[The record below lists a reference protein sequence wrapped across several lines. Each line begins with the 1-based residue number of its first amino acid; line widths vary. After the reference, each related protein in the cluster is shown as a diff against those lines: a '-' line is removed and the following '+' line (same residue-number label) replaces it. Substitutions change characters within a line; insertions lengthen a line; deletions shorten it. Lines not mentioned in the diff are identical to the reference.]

1 METQKSRRPRISRI
15 PLRGLS
21 LQRRLPLLICILL
34 LCTLVVFSISSYLT
48 VKKSYLESGKERL
61 RSLSVQLS
69 ALFGQSFQTLLQNSR
84 STANQESIRAYLI
97 KGTSEDRLNALQE
110 MQKLRQDTTTVSA
123 TLLDSQKK
131 PLLHIVKEGLKEK
144 LPDDPS
150 LLNGSFSDA
159 GFIGNIYG
167 VNDLMYYPVVIPVK
181 EGKTIIGYLQ
191 RWRRLFVSQQ
201 GLLQLS
207 QLLGTG
213 ATLYLGNKDG
223 SLWSNMIKPI
233 PPPAGIADKGTSIFD
248 FNGNNGPAIAA
259 TQSIQHTPWLLMIKF
274 TRADLLEAPNR
285 FLRWLVI
292 AGMLLTAIGSFLAWI
307 MSRNLTR
314 PLKDLTAASSALASG
329 DYSVAV
335 AVERRDEMGKLARAF
350 NAMSGKIRKAHAT
363 LEKQVAET
371 GHMNEQLRDLSA
383 HLQNIREEER
393 MHIARE
399 MHDEL
404 GQLLTGFKMDVIS
417 VKRKLP
423 GDLDPGIYKKL
434 ETMESNTNE
443 AIKFVRRLAAE
454 LRPSL
459 LDDLGL
465 VAALEWH
472 SQEFENRFNIRIVF
486 QSQIADLSV
495 PPVIATGIFRIF
507 QESLTN
513 IARHA
518 KAHEVRATLSAANGL
533 LKMEIADDGRGFDT
547 TAQRKTL
554 GLLGMK
560 ERAIMIGGDLSIQST
575 PGKGTTVLITVPIP
589 ATQPLIPTKQ

>member
-1 METQKSRRPRISRI
+1 MEIQKSRRPRISRI

-21 LQRRLPLLICILL
+21 LQRRLPLLICVLL

-61 RSLSVQLS
+61 RSLSVQLG
-69 ALFGQSFQTLLQNSR
+69 ALFGQSFQTFLQNSR
-84 STANQESIRAYLI
+84 SAANQESIRAYLTN
-97 KGTSEDRLNALQE
+97 GTSEERLNALQE

-150 LLNGSFSDA
+150 LLSGSFPDA
-159 GFIGNIYG
+159 GFIGNIYSI
-167 VNDLMYYPVVIPVK
+167 NDLMYYPVVIPVK
-181 EGKTIIGYLQ
+181 EGKTIIGYLL

-201 GLLQLS
+201 GILQLS

-213 ATLYLGNKDG
+213 ATLYVGNKDG

-233 PPPAGIADKGTSIFD
+233 PPPAGIADKGTGIFD
-248 FNGNNGPAIAA
+248 FNGNNGPSIAA
-259 TQSIQHTPWLLMIKF
+259 TQSIQHTPWLLMIEF
-274 TRADLLEAPNR
+274 TMSTLLEAPNR

-363 LEKQVAET
+363 LEKQVEET
-371 GHMNEQLRDLSA
+371 GLMNEQLRDLSA

-423 GDLDPGIYKKL
+423 GDIDPSIYKKL
-434 ETMESNTNE
+434 EIMENNTNE

-472 SQEFENRFNIRIVF
+472 SQEFENRFNIRVIL

-495 PPVIATGIFRIF
+495 PPVVATGIFRIF

-518 KAHEVRATLSAANGL
+518 KAHEVKATLSAANGL
-533 LKMEIADDGRGFDT
+533 LKMEITDDGCGFDT

-560 ERAIMIGGDLSIQST
+560 ERAIMIGGDLSIRST
-575 PGKGTTVLITVPIP
+575 PGKGTTVLITVPVP
-589 ATQPLIPTKQ
+589 ARQPLTPTKQ

>member
-1 METQKSRRPRISRI
+1 METQKSRRPRTNRI

-21 LQRRLPLLICILL
+21 LQQRLPLLICVLL
-34 LCTLVVFSISSYLT
+34 LCILVVFSISSYLT
-48 VKKSYLESGKERL
+48 VRKTYLESGRERL

-69 ALFGQSFQTLLQNSR
+69 ALFGQSFQTFLQSSR
-84 STANQESIRAYLI
+84 ASANQESIRAYLVN
-97 KGTSEDRLNALQE
+97 GTSEERLNALQD
-110 MQKLRQDTTTVSA
+110 MQKLRQDSSTVSA
-123 TLLDSQKK
+123 TLLDNQKK
-131 PLLHIVKEGLKEK
+131 PLLHIIKEGIKEK
-144 LPDDPS
+144 LPEDP
-150 LLNGSFSDA
+150 LLLERSIPDA
-159 GFIGNIYG
+159 GFIGNIYS
-167 VNDLMYYPVVIPVK
+167 VNELMYYPVVIPVI
-181 EGKTIIGYLQ
+181 EGNKTVGYLQ
-191 RWRRLFVSQQ
+191 RWRKLSVSRQ
-201 GLLQLS
+201 GILQLS

-223 SLWSNMIKPI
+223 SLWSNLVRPI
-233 PPPAGIADKGTSIFD
+233 PPPTGIKDRGTGVFD
-248 FNGNNGPAIAA
+248 FNGDNGPSIAA
-259 TQSIQHTPWLLMIKF
+259 SQGIQHTPWLLMVEF
-274 TRADLLEAPNR
+274 ARSTLLEAPNR

-292 AGMLLTAIGSFLAWI
+292 AGMLFTAIGSFLAWI

-314 PLKDLTAASSALASG
+314 PLKDLTDASSALASG

-335 AVERRDEMGKLARAF
+335 PVERKDEMGKLARAF

-363 LEKQVAET
+363 LEQQVRET
-371 GHMNEQLRDLSA
+371 GLMNEQLRDLSA

-423 GDLDPGIYKKL
+423 RDLDPAVAKKL
-434 ETMESNTNE
+434 ELMENNTNE
-443 AIKFVRRLAAE
+443 AIKFVRRLSAE

-465 VAALEWH
+465 IAALEWH
-472 SQEFENRFNIRIVF
+472 SHEFENRFNIRVIF
-486 QSQIADLSV
+486 QSQMTDLSV

-518 KAHEVRATLSAANGL
+518 KAHEVKATLSASDGS
-533 LKMEIADDGRGFDT
+533 LKMEITDDGKGFDT

-560 ERAIMIGGDLSIQST
+560 ERAIMIGGDLNIRST
-575 PGKGTTVLITVPIP
+575 PGRGTTVVITVPVP
-589 ATQPLIPTKQ
+589 APQPLTPAQQ

>member
-1 METQKSRRPRISRI
+1 METQKSRRPRINRI

-48 VKKSYLESGKERL
+48 VKKSYLEAGKDRL
-61 RSLSVQLS
+61 RSLSVQLG

-84 STANQESIRAYLI
+84 STANQESIRSYLVN
-97 KGTSEDRLNALQE
+97 GTSEARLNALQE
-110 MQKLRQDTTTVSA
+110 MQKLRRDTTTVSA

-131 PLLHIVKEGLKEK
+131 PLLYIVKEGLKEK

-150 LLNGSFSDA
+150 LFNDSIPDA
-159 GFIGNIYG
+159 GFVGNIYS
-167 VNDLMYYPVVIPVK
+167 VNDIMYYPVIIPVK
-181 EGKTIIGYLQ
+181 EGKRIVGYLQ
-191 RWRRLFVSQQ
+191 RWRKLSVSRQ
-201 GLLQLS
+201 GILQLS

-213 ATLYLGNKDG
+213 ATLYVGNKDG

-233 PPPAGIADKGTSIFD
+233 PPPAGIADSGTGIFD
-248 FNGNNGPAIAA
+248 FKGNNGPSIAA
-259 TQSIQHTPWLLMIKF
+259 TQPIQHTPWLLMIEF
-274 TRADLLEAPNR
+274 TRSNLLEAPNR

-329 DYSVAV
+329 DYTAAV
-335 AVERRDEMGKLARAF
+335 AVERKDEMGKLARAF

-363 LEKQVAET
+363 LEKQVKET
-371 GHMNEQLRDLSA
+371 GLMNEQLRDLSA

-393 MHIARE
+393 IHIARE

-423 GDLDPGIYKKL
+423 GDLDPAIYKRL
-434 ETMESNTNE
+434 ETMENNTNE

-472 SQEFENRFNIRIVF
+472 SQEFENRFNIRIIF
-486 QSQIADLSV
+486 QNQIADLSV

-518 KAHEVRATLSAANGL
+518 KAHEVKATLSASDGF
-533 LKMEIADDGRGFDT
+533 LKMEITDDGRGFDT

-560 ERAIMIGGDLSIQST
+560 ERAIMIGGELSIQST
-575 PGKGTTVLITVPIP
+575 PGKGTTVLITVPVP
-589 ATQPLIPTKQ
+589 ATQPLAPTQQ

>member
-1 METQKSRRPRISRI
+1 METQKSRRPRTSRI
-15 PLRGLS
+15 PLHGLS
-21 LQRRLPLLICILL
+21 LQQRLPLLICVLL
-34 LCTLVVFSISSYLT
+34 LCILVVFSISSYLT
-48 VKKSYLESGKERL
+48 VRKTYLESGRERL

-69 ALFGQSFQTLLQNSR
+69 ALFGQSFQTFLQSSR
-84 STANQESIRAYLI
+84 AAANQESIRAYLVN
-97 KGTSEDRLNALQE
+97 GTSEERLTALQD
-110 MQKLRQDTTTVSA
+110 MQKLRQDSSTVSA

-131 PLLHIVKEGLKEK
+131 PVLHIIKEGIKEK
-144 LPDDPS
+144 LPEDPS
-150 LLNGSFSDA
+150 LFDRSIPDA
-159 GFIGNIYG
+159 GFIGNISSI
-167 VNDLMYYPVVIPVK
+167 NDLMYYPVVIPVI
-181 EGKTIIGYLQ
+181 EGNKTVGYLQ
-191 RWRRLFVSQQ
+191 RWRKLSVSRQ
-201 GLLQLS
+201 GILQLS

-223 SLWSNMIKPI
+223 SLWSNLVRPI
-233 PPPAGIADKGTSIFD
+233 PPPTGIKDRGTGVFD
-248 FNGNNGPAIAA
+248 FNGDNGPSIAA
-259 TQSIQHTPWLLMIKF
+259 SQAILHTPWLLTVEF
-274 TRADLLEAPNR
+274 ARSTLLEAPNR

-292 AGMLLTAIGSFLAWI
+292 AGMLFTAIGSFLAWI

-314 PLKDLTAASSALASG
+314 PLKDLTDASSALASG

-335 AVERRDEMGKLARAF
+335 PVERKDEMGKLARAF

-363 LEKQVAET
+363 LEQQVRET
-371 GHMNEQLRDLSA
+371 GLMNEQLRDLSA

-423 GDLDPGIYKKL
+423 RDLDPAIAKKL
-434 ETMESNTNE
+434 ELMENNTNE
-443 AIKFVRRLAAE
+443 AIKFVRRLSAE

-465 VAALEWH
+465 IAALEWH
-472 SQEFENRFNIRIVF
+472 SHEFENRFNIRVIF
-486 QSQIADLSV
+486 QSQMTDLSV

-518 KAHEVRATLSAANGL
+518 KAHEVKATLSASDGS
-533 LKMEIADDGRGFDT
+533 LKMEITDDGKGFDT

-560 ERAIMIGGDLSIQST
+560 ERAIMIGGDLNIRST
-575 PGKGTTVLITVPIP
+575 PGRGTTIVITVPVP
-589 ATQPLIPTKQ
+589 APQPLTPAQQ

>member
-1 METQKSRRPRISRI
+1 METQKSRKPKTSRI

-21 LQRRLPLLICILL
+21 LQQRLPLLICVLL
-34 LCTLVVFSISSYLT
+34 LCILVVFSISSYIT
-48 VKKSYLESGKERL
+48 VRKTYLESGRERL

-69 ALFGQSFQTLLQNSR
+69 ALFGQSFQTFLQNSR
-84 STANQESIRAYLI
+84 TAANQESIRAYLVN
-97 KGTSEDRLNALQE
+97 GTSEERLTALQD
-110 MQKLRQDTTTVSA
+110 MQKLRQDTSIVSA

-131 PLLHIVKEGLKEK
+131 PLLHIIKEGIKER
-144 LPDDPS
+144 LPEDP
-150 LLNGSFSDA
+150 LLLSRSIPDG
-159 GFIGNIYG
+159 GFIGNIYNI
-167 VNDLMYYPVVIPVK
+167 NDFMYYPVVIPVK
-181 EGKTIIGYLQ
+181 EGNTIVGYMQ
-191 RWRRLFVSQQ
+191 RWRKLSVSQQ
-201 GLLQLS
+201 GILQLS

-223 SLWSNMIKPI
+223 SLWSNLVKPI
-233 PPPAGIADKGTSIFD
+233 PPPTGMKDRGTGVFD
-248 FNGNNGPAIAA
+248 FTGDNGPAIAA
-259 TQSIQHTPWLLMIKF
+259 SQSIQHTPWLLTVEF
-274 TRADLLEAPNR
+274 TRSTLLEAPNR

-292 AGMLLTAIGSFLAWI
+292 AGMLFTAIGSFLAWI

-335 AVERRDEMGKLARAF
+335 PVERKDEMGKLARAF

-363 LEKQVAET
+363 LEQQVKET
-371 GHMNEQLRDLSA
+371 GLMNEQLRDLSA

-417 VKRKLP
+417 VKRKLS
-423 GDLDPGIYKKL
+423 GDLDPAIIKKL
-434 ETMESNTNE
+434 EAMENNTNE
-443 AIKFVRRLAAE
+443 AIKFVRRLSAE

-465 VAALEWH
+465 IAALEWH
-472 SQEFENRFNIRIVF
+472 SHEFENRFNIRVIF
-486 QSQIADLSV
+486 QSQMTDLSV

-518 KAHEVRATLSAANGL
+518 KAHEVKATLSASDGF
-533 LKMEIADDGRGFDT
+533 LKMEIADDGKGFDT

-560 ERAIMIGGDLSIQST
+560 ERAIMIGGDLNIRST
-575 PGKGTTVLITVPIP
+575 PGRGTTVVITVPVP
-589 ATQPLIPTKQ
+589 APQPLTSPQ

>member
-1 METQKSRRPRISRI
+1 METQKSRKPKTSRI

-21 LQRRLPLLICILL
+21 LQQRLPLLICVLL
-34 LCTLVVFSISSYLT
+34 LCILVVFSISSYLT
-48 VKKSYLESGKERL
+48 VRKTYLESGRERL

-69 ALFGQSFQTLLQNSR
+69 ALFGQSFQTFLQNSR
-84 STANQESIRAYLI
+84 TAANQESIRAYLVN
-97 KGTSEDRLNALQE
+97 GTSEERLTALQDI
-110 MQKLRQDTTTVSA
+110 QKLRQDTSIVSA
-123 TLLDSQKK
+123 TLLDGQKK
-131 PLLHIVKEGLKEK
+131 PLLHIIKEGIKEK
-144 LPDDPS
+144 LPEDPL
-150 LLNGSFSDA
+150 LLNQSIPDG
-159 GFIGNIYG
+159 GFIGNIYS

-181 EGKTIIGYLQ
+181 EGNTIVGYLQ
-191 RWRRLFVSQQ
+191 RWRKLSVSQQ
-201 GLLQLS
+201 GILQLS

-223 SLWSNMIKPI
+223 SLWSNLVKPI
-233 PPPAGIADKGTSIFD
+233 PPPTGIKDRGTGVFD
-248 FNGNNGPAIAA
+248 FTGDNGPAIAA
-259 TQSIQHTPWLLMIKF
+259 SQSIQHTPWLLTVEF
-274 TRADLLEAPNR
+274 TRSTLLEAPNR

-292 AGMLLTAIGSFLAWI
+292 AGMLFTAIGSFLAWI

-335 AVERRDEMGKLARAF
+335 PVERKDEMGKLARAF

-363 LEKQVAET
+363 LEQQVKET
-371 GHMNEQLRDLSA
+371 GLMNEQLRDLSA

-417 VKRKLP
+417 VKRKLS
-423 GDLDPGIYKKL
+423 GDLDPVIIKKL
-434 ETMESNTNE
+434 EAMENNTNE
-443 AIKFVRRLAAE
+443 AIKFVRRLSAE

-465 VAALEWH
+465 IAALEWH
-472 SQEFENRFNIRIVF
+472 SHEFENRFNIRVIF
-486 QSQIADLSV
+486 QSQMTDLSV
-495 PPVIATGIFRIF
+495 PPIIATGIFRIF

-518 KAHEVRATLSAANGL
+518 KAHEVKATLSASDGF
-533 LKMEIADDGRGFDT
+533 LKMEIADDGKGFDT
-547 TAQRKTL
+547 TEQRKTL

-560 ERAIMIGGDLSIQST
+560 ERAIMIGGDLNIRST
-575 PGKGTTVLITVPIP
+575 PGRGTTVVITVPVP
-589 ATQPLIPTKQ
+589 TPQPLTSPQ

>member
-1 METQKSRRPRISRI
+1 METQKSRKPKTSRI

-21 LQRRLPLLICILL
+21 LQQRLPLLICVLL
-34 LCTLVVFSISSYLT
+34 LCILVVFSISSYIT
-48 VKKSYLESGKERL
+48 VRKTYLESGRERL

-69 ALFGQSFQTLLQNSR
+69 ALFGQSFQTFLQNSR
-84 STANQESIRAYLI
+84 TAANQESIRAYLVN
-97 KGTSEDRLNALQE
+97 GTSEERLTALQD
-110 MQKLRQDTTTVSA
+110 MQKLRQDTSIVSA
-123 TLLDSQKK
+123 TLLDGQKK
-131 PLLHIVKEGLKEK
+131 PLLHIIKEGIKEK
-144 LPDDPS
+144 LPEDPL
-150 LLNGSFSDA
+150 LLNRSIPDG
-159 GFIGNIYG
+159 GFIGNIYNI
-167 VNDLMYYPVVIPVK
+167 NDLMYYPVVIPVK
-181 EGKTIIGYLQ
+181 EGNTVVGYMQ
-191 RWRRLFVSQQ
+191 RWRKLSVSQQ
-201 GLLQLS
+201 GILQLS

-223 SLWSNMIKPI
+223 SLWSNLVKPI
-233 PPPAGIADKGTSIFD
+233 PPPTGMKDRGPGVFD
-248 FNGNNGPAIAA
+248 FTGDNGPAIAA
-259 TQSIQHTPWLLMIKF
+259 SQSIQHTPWLLTVEF
-274 TRADLLEAPNR
+274 TRSTLLEAPNR

-292 AGMLLTAIGSFLAWI
+292 AGMLFTAIGSFLAWI

-335 AVERRDEMGKLARAF
+335 PVERKDEMGKLARAF

-363 LEKQVAET
+363 LEQQVKET
-371 GHMNEQLRDLSA
+371 GLMNEQLRDLSA

-417 VKRKLP
+417 VKRKLS
-423 GDLDPGIYKKL
+423 GDLDPAIIKKL
-434 ETMESNTNE
+434 EAMENNTNE
-443 AIKFVRRLAAE
+443 AIKFVRRLSAE

-465 VAALEWH
+465 IAALEWH
-472 SQEFENRFNIRIVF
+472 SHEFENRFNIRVIF
-486 QSQIADLSV
+486 QSQMTDLSI

-518 KAHEVRATLSAANGL
+518 KAHEVKATLSASDGF
-533 LKMEIADDGRGFDT
+533 LKMEIADDGKGFDT

-560 ERAIMIGGDLSIQST
+560 ERAIMIGGDLNIRST
-575 PGKGTTVLITVPIP
+575 PGRGTTVVITVPVP
-589 ATQPLIPTKQ
+589 APQPLTSPQ

>member
-1 METQKSRRPRISRI
+1 METQKSRKPKTSRI

-21 LQRRLPLLICILL
+21 LQQRLPLLICVLL
-34 LCTLVVFSISSYLT
+34 LCILVVFSISSYLT
-48 VKKSYLESGKERL
+48 VRKTYLESGRERL

-69 ALFGQSFQTLLQNSR
+69 ALFGQSFQTFLQNSR
-84 STANQESIRAYLI
+84 TAANQESIRAYLVN
-97 KGTSEDRLNALQE
+97 GTSEERLTALQDI
-110 MQKLRQDTTTVSA
+110 QKLRQDTSIVSA
-123 TLLDSQKK
+123 TLLDGQKK
-131 PLLHIVKEGLKEK
+131 PLLHIIKEGIKEK
-144 LPDDPS
+144 LPEDPL
-150 LLNGSFSDA
+150 LLNQSIPDG
-159 GFIGNIYG
+159 GFIGNIYS

-181 EGKTIIGYLQ
+181 EGNTIVGYLQ
-191 RWRRLFVSQQ
+191 RWRKLSVSQQ
-201 GLLQLS
+201 GILQLS

-223 SLWSNMIKPI
+223 SLWSNLVKPI
-233 PPPAGIADKGTSIFD
+233 PPPTGIKDRGTGVFD
-248 FNGNNGPAIAA
+248 FTGDNGPAIAA
-259 TQSIQHTPWLLMIKF
+259 SQSIQHTPWLLTVEF
-274 TRADLLEAPNR
+274 TRSTLLEAPNR

-292 AGMLLTAIGSFLAWI
+292 AGMLFTAIGSFLAWI

-335 AVERRDEMGKLARAF
+335 PVERKDEMGKLARAF

-363 LEKQVAET
+363 LEQQVKET
-371 GHMNEQLRDLSA
+371 GLMNEQLRDLSA

-417 VKRKLP
+417 VKRKLS
-423 GDLDPGIYKKL
+423 GDLDPVIIKKL
-434 ETMESNTNE
+434 EAMENNTNE
-443 AIKFVRRLAAE
+443 AIKFVRRLSAE

-465 VAALEWH
+465 IAALEWH
-472 SQEFENRFNIRIVF
+472 SHEFENRFNIRVIF
-486 QSQIADLSV
+486 QSQMTDLSV

-518 KAHEVRATLSAANGL
+518 KAHEVKATLSASDGF
-533 LKMEIADDGRGFDT
+533 LKMEIADDGKGFDT
-547 TAQRKTL
+547 TEQRKTL

-560 ERAIMIGGDLSIQST
+560 ERAIMIGGDLNIRST
-575 PGKGTTVLITVPIP
+575 PGRGTTVVITVPVP
-589 ATQPLIPTKQ
+589 APQPLTSPQ